1 MTKRDKFCRF
11 LGGLNSSDPRHG
23 EDIAFGDLT
32 LTDRG
37 NRVGSELDQSG
48 SGRLSTDDRLFGYI
62 DHSRGSIV
70 PNVSKIAHA
79 QE

>member
-11 LGGLNSSDPRHG
+11 LRSLNSRDPRHG
-23 EDIAFGDLT
+23 EDIALGDLS

-48 SGRLSTDDRLFGYI
+48 SGRLSTDDRLFRYI
-62 DHSRGSIV
+62 DHGRGSIV
-70 PNVSKIAHA
+70 PDVSKIAHA